1 MVYILASKF
10 GLVQILFF
18 FKQTKHSLPS
28 IIGLHWSLFLN
39 CMIAKENTAKTKNV
53 AL

>member
-18 FKQTKHSLPS
+18 FKQTKHSLLS
-28 IIGLHWSLFLN
+28 IICLHLSLLLN